1 MLSPVWVKVVAPSYF
16 QNKACQAVLLGDR
29 QPALGKAIGKALKL
43 SNLHVLATVKMGL
56 APR

>member
-16 QNKACQAVLLGDR
+16 QNKACQAVLLG
-29 QPALGKAIGKALKL
+29 GKATGKALKL